1 MLKTL
6 QAVTGLIFAA
16 FLALHLVNTWLASF
30 GAATYNIT
38 QSSLRTVYQ
47 SPLLEPLI
55 LAALLVHIVVGLIR
69 RKREGSGPAGPRAR
83 WHRYTGYGLAV
94 LIGGHILAVRGPS
107 WFYGIY
113 PGFEGVAFSLD
124 FAAWYFFPYYLLLGT
139 AGFYHGFNGAGIALS
154 RLGMAKAATSRLVRN
169 TTILAALLTATA
181 LLAFAGLWTDTG
193 DPYASEFAQ
202 LYLRVMDE
210 IAF

>member
-6 QAVTGLIFAA
+6 QAITGLIFAT
-16 FLALHLVNTWLASF
+16 FLALHLINTWLASF
-30 GAATYNIT
+30 GAAAYNT
-38 QSSLRTVYQ
+38 VQSSLRTVYQ
-47 SPLLEPLI
+47 APVVEVLI
-55 LAALLVHIVVGLIR
+55 LVALLVHIATGLIR
-69 RKREGSGPAGPRAR
+69 RKREGSGPAAPRAR
-83 WHRYTGYGLAV
+83 WHRYTGYGLA
-94 LIGGHILAVRGPS
+94 LFIGGHILAVRGPS

-139 AGFYHGFNGAGIALS
+139 AGFYHGFNGAGMALS
-154 RLGMAKAATSRLVRN
+154 RLGLTTATSNRLVRN
-169 TTILAALLTATA
+169 ATILAVALTAAA

-193 DPYASEFAQ
+193 DPYTSEFAQ